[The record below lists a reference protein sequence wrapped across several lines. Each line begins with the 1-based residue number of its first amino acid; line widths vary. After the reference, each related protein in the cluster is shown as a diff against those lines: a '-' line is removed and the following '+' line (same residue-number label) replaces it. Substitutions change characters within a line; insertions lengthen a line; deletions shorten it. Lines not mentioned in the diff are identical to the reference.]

1 MSTTTKI
8 AKNTLLLYFRQIL
21 IMLVSL
27 YTVRVVL
34 NTLGE
39 TDYGIYNV
47 VAGVVVLFT
56 FINSALAT
64 ASQRFFSFS
73 LGKNDKVGLQN
84 YFSLSFFI
92 IFIFIALIT
101 IFAEAGGT
109 WFILKKMNV
118 PEERRRVALI
128 VLQFSV
134 IATAFNSLRIP
145 YNAMIISYE
154 KMSFFAWISILE
166 SVLKLGTAF
175 ILKIISFDKLI
186 SYSVLIALVSVIIFL
201 CYLFYSLRNFKEC
214 KLKRFYDKKAL
225 KELVGFS
232 GWSLLGGCANMANSQ
247 GINMIVNVFCGVV
260 VNAAMGIANQVDTA
274 VYSFVTNFQTAFNP
288 QIVKSYAAGEYESL
302 STLINRTAK
311 CSYYLLLFIV
321 VPLYVNLEFILTL
334 WLGNIPDYTLGFI
347 KLNLILSLVSAING
361 PLWMTVQ
368 ARGNI
373 RNYQIIVSIIIIA
386 NLPLA
391 YIALKLGANAYSV
404 IIIKII
410 MQIVV
415 TVFRLIYM
423 HNYMNLNLKR
433 FTKEVFIP
441 MIPITVVSLSLAYLV
456 KQMINNTILSF
467 FISCICAVVVVA
479 TLVYFFGINKQER
492 DMLKNFI
499 KLKINFQPNRENKM
513 NY

>member
-1 MSTTTKI
+1 MSSTTKI

-27 YTVRVVL
+27 YTVRIVL

-39 TDYGIYNV
+39 TDYGVYNV

-73 LGKNDKVGLQN
+73 LGKNDKNGLRN

-92 IFIFIALIT
+92 ILIFIVLIT
-101 IFAEAGGT
+101 IFAEVGGA

-118 PEERRRVALI
+118 PENRREIALI
-128 VLQFSV
+128 VFQFSV

-175 ILKIISFDKLI
+175 ILKIVPFDKLV
-186 SYSVLIALVSVIIFL
+186 SYSALIALVSIVIFL
-201 CYLFYSLRNFKEC
+201 FYLFYSLKNFKEC
-214 KLKRFYDKKAL
+214 KLKKFYDKQSV

-302 STLINRTAK
+302 SALINRTAK

-321 VPLYVNLEFILTL
+321 IPLYVNLEFVLKL
-334 WLGNIPDYTLGFI
+334 WLGIIPDYTLGFI
-347 KLNLILSLVSAING
+347 KLYLILSLVSAING

-373 RNYQIIVSIIIIA
+373 KNYQIIISLIIVA
-386 NLPLA
+386 NLPLV

-404 IIIKII
+404 IFVKIV
-410 MQIVV
+410 MQIIV
-415 TVFRLIYM
+415 TIFRLIYM
-423 HNYMNLNLKR
+423 HNYMNLSLKR
-433 FTKEVFIP
+433 FAKEVFVP
-441 MIPITVVSLSLAYLV
+441 MIQITFVSLSLVILV
-456 KQMINNTILSF
+456 KRMIQNSIVSF
-467 FISCICAVVVVA
+467 FISCICSVIIIAM
-479 TLVYFFGINKQER
+479 LVYFVGINKQER
-492 DMLKNFI
+492 NTLKTFI
-499 KLKINFQPNRENKM
+499 KNKISQNSER
-513 NY
+513 

>member
-1 MSTTTKI
+1 MSNTTRI
-8 AKNTLLLYFRQIL
+8 AKNTIFLYLRQIL

-27 YTVRVVL
+27 YTVRIVL

-39 TDYGIYNV
+39 TDYGVYNV

-73 LGKNDKVGLQN
+73 LGKNDKNGLRN

-92 IFIFIALIT
+92 ILIFIALIT
-101 IFAEAGGT
+101 IFAEVGGT

-118 PEERRRVALI
+118 PENRRGIALI

-175 ILKIISFDKLI
+175 ILKIITFDKLI
-186 SYSVLIALVSVIIFL
+186 SYSVLIALISIIIFL
-201 CYLFYSLRNFKEC
+201 CYLFYSLKSFKEC
-214 KLKRFYDKKAL
+214 RVKRFYDRKAV

-288 QIVKSYAAGEYESL
+288 QIVKHYAAKEYNSL
-302 STLINRTAK
+302 FLLINRTAK
-311 CSYYLLLFIV
+311 CSYFLLLFIV
-321 VPLYVNLEFILTL
+321 VPLYVNLDFVLKL
-334 WLGNIPDYTLGFI
+334 WLGSIPEYTLTFI
-347 KLNLILSLVSAING
+347 KLLLLLSLISAING

-373 RNYQIIVSIIIIA
+373 KNYQIIVSTIIIA
-386 NLPLA
+386 SLPLS
-391 YIALKLGANAYSV
+391 YISLKLGFSVYSV
-404 IIIKII
+404 ILVKIFI
-410 MQIVV
+410 QIVV
-415 TVFRLIYM
+415 TLFRLFYM
-423 HNYMNLNLKR
+423 KKYMNLSLKSFCKDVLFPIIPVTI
-433 FTKEVFIP
+433 FTFFCAFFVKKVISKEIV
-441 MIPITVVSLSLAYLV
+441 
-456 KQMINNTILSF
+456 SF
-467 FISCICAVVVVA
+467 FISCVVSVFVCSF
-479 TLVYFFGINKQER
+479 LVFFMGINKQER
-492 DMLKNFI
+492 SALKQII
-499 KLKINFQPNRENKM
+499 KSKFNNK
-513 NY
+513 